1 MARIRTIKPEFFL
14 HEELAELPPLHRL
27 LFIGLWT
34 LADRHGRLQDRPKR
48 IKAEVLPYDSADVA
62 RMLDRLSE
70 AGFIVRYQVG
80 VGSEG
85 RFIAIPGFATHQRIN
100 GREANADTRIPP
112 PPSDLPDPPTPRSTT
127 DDDGKHHGSTTEAP
141 TPDHGSDGD
150 HRKGREGKGREGRE
164 HALPVA
170 SPIAPVVMRR
180 RLDVVHES
188 AIGID
193 VTERMHQQFLA
204 QLQNVRVANADTVL
218 RAFYHQTEQTWRGKP
233 TGKPW
238 PFWEARVEELVKH
251 KHRPASSGPFAWRC
265 KHCGQPHEV
274 ARREDYATFRCP
286 SLTEVA
292 S

>member
-1 MARIRTIKPEFFL
+1 
-14 HEELAELPPLHRL
+14 
-27 LFIGLWT
+27 
-34 LADRHGRLQDRPKR
+34 
-48 IKAEVLPYDSADVA
+48 
-62 RMLDRLSE
+62 
-70 AGFIVRYQVG
+70 
-80 VGSEG
+80 
-85 RFIAIPGFATHQRIN
+85 
-100 GREANADTRIPP
+100 
-112 PPSDLPDPPTPRSTT
+112 
-127 DDDGKHHGSTTEAP
+127 
-141 TPDHGSDGD
+141 
-150 HRKGREGKGREGRE
+150 
-164 HALPVA
+164 
-170 SPIAPVVMRR
+170 
-180 RLDVVHES
+180 
-188 AIGID
+188 
-193 VTERMHQQFLA
+193 MHQQFLA